1 MIRIRPITAGEGGGI
16 ITSRTPLHRLFSVI
30 GVVFLFSSLTPLHR
44 LFSVIGV
51 VFLFSSLLINFIFV
65 EAETEAELDPV
76 EEEAA
81 DDEGEETDEEEVDEV
96 GVKETIDSTL

>member
-16 ITSRTPLHRLFSVI
+16 ITSR
-30 GVVFLFSSLTPLHR
+30 TPLHR